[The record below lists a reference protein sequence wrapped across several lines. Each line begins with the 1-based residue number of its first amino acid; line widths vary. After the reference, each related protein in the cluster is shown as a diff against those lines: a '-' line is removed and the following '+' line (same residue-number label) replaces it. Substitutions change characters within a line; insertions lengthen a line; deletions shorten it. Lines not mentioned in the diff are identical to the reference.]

1 MKIEDLLLL
10 PVNPAS
16 SPTSR
21 GGQDNFAEFLKE
33 ALALKETEAG
43 PQALGGPDL
52 MAGLAPVESDGGA
65 QEMVETVLSRLEI
78 FQEALARPGLTPKGL
93 SPLVQALEKDSERLE
108 SLAQALPKDSSLRQV
123 AEEAAALTWT
133 ESFKFKRGDYV

>member
-21 GGQDNFAEFLKE
+21 GGQDNFAELLKE
-33 ALALKETEAG
+33 AMAPKETEAG
-43 PQALGGPDL
+43 PPALGGPEL
-52 MAGLAPVESDGGA
+52 MAGLASVESDGGA

-78 FQEALARPGLTPKGL
+78 FQEALARPGLALKGL
-93 SPLVQALEKDSERLE
+93 SPLVQALEEDSQHLE
-108 SLAQALPKDSSLRQV
+108 SLARSLPAESSLRQV

-133 ESFKFKRGDYV
+133 ESFKFNRGDYL